1 MKTRYLVFLSLV
13 AGAFLLPGSGCGGA
27 KSCQDA
33 CEAREACPDV
43 IPGEKSC
50 ELQCK
55 DEEALVKVAL
65 CEEQQQ
71 VYREELRK
79 DPKLRVL
86 LAKAVTEYKDS
97 LSYAAATG
105 VDVKY
110 LADAKAALERL
121 QKALEDGA
129 KGEL

>member
-43 IPGEKSC
+43 IPGDKSC

-71 VYREELRK
+71 VFYDCLTELT
-79 DPKLRVL
+79 DQCD
-86 LAKAVTEYKDS
+86 VTSTCATESSKRYACLNKYCS
-97 LSYAAATG
+97 LHPQTAGCGSYSGTP
-105 VDVKY
+105 
-110 LADAKAALERL
+110 
-121 QKALEDGA
+121 
-129 KGEL
+129 

>member
-1 MKTRYLVFLSLV
+1 TDPAHGPCYAPVGGAAMKTRYLVFLSLV

-71 VYREELRK
+71 VYYDCLTELT
-79 DPKLRVL
+79 DQCD
-86 LAKAVTEYKDS
+86 VTS
-97 LSYAAATG
+97 TCATST
-105 VDVKY
+105 
-110 LADAKAALERL
+110 R
-121 QKALEDGA
+121 QR
-129 KGEL
+129 